1 MEPVGIPILALLW
14 FAAHMTELFE
24 LKTKPMS
31 YLRVSI
37 RSAEDRVTITGF
49 KPSLAVLP
57 SPPRYTGPIALLEFP
72 TAAAT
77 TSMKMIL
84 QDSPSSD

>member
-1 MEPVGIPILALLW
+1 MIASC
-14 FAAHMTELFE
+14 FKA
-24 LKTKPMS
+24 KPMS
-31 YLRVSI
+31 NLGVSI
-37 RSAEDRVTITGF
+37 RSAEDRVTITGL